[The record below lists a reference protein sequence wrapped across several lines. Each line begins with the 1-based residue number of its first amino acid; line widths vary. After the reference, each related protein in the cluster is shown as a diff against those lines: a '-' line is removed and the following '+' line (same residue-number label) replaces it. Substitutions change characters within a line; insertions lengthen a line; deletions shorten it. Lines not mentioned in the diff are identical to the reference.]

1 MATSKPRLDRRIVRS
16 RNAILSAFE
25 RLLMEKPLADITV
38 SAIAREANVDRKT
51 FYVHFGTV
59 DGLLDAIA
67 VDVVEMIV
75 DSVEKTLASMDGDTN
90 ERALGAAATF
100 FKTVN
105 EALCNNLVLNRQ
117 LIENIPLDDFMAR
130 LRSPLEHEI
139 AERDLLL
146 QEEFARFT
154 ADVLRD
160 EEHDEHAEEHDERQ
174 PDAVIEHDAEQEYQH
189 GDREKEVRYALRNEL
204 ADGVHV
210 VGVMAHDVAVGVRIE
225 ILDGQALHAV
235 EQIRSQPMQKA
246 LRYDGHQLR
255 VQRVRADAQHV
266 DADHRADYL
275 YKVGPGVF
283 PACGRAV
290 GVAVFY
296 APADDLYHI
305 VEKDRGG
312 GVGDRREDQA
322 EEHRDHGGFM
332 VFEEIFHQSS
342 ESTFARSA
350 VRNAFHLVFGIFIAS
365 FFLRIIKVAVRF
377 VVL

>member
-130 LRSPLEHEI
+130 APLEHEI
-139 AERDLLL
+139 AERDLLPQGL
-146 QEEFARFT
+146 KDEMFDYYLAFLLSGIIGIYRTWALSDGSVPIERVSEVANDLTLNGLSSLESRF
-154 ADVLRD
+154 
-160 EEHDEHAEEHDERQ
+160 E
-174 PDAVIEHDAEQEYQH
+174 
-189 GDREKEVRYALRNEL
+189 
-204 ADGVHV
+204 
-210 VGVMAHDVAVGVRIE
+210 
-225 ILDGQALHAV
+225 
-235 EQIRSQPMQKA
+235 
-246 LRYDGHQLR
+246 
-255 VQRVRADAQHV
+255 
-266 DADHRADYL
+266 
-275 YKVGPGVF
+275 
-283 PACGRAV
+283 
-290 GVAVFY
+290 
-296 APADDLYHI
+296 
-305 VEKDRGG
+305 
-312 GVGDRREDQA
+312 
-322 EEHRDHGGFM
+322 
-332 VFEEIFHQSS
+332 
-342 ESTFARSA
+342 
-350 VRNAFHLVFGIFIAS
+350 
-365 FFLRIIKVAVRF
+365 
-377 VVL
+377 